1 MRLPRSSQFASTRIV
16 SIATFLFL
24 LLLPLGAQA
33 AGNLQLVSSP
43 PNLRFGTVPV
53 GQSEA
58 QLVTLT
64 NTGQTSVTVNAV
76 SSSNSAFSV
85 SGLRLPVAVGAG
97 QTVALKLN
105 FTPTQT
111 GWTGGMVTIASNSS
125 NPTLQLATG
134 GVGVRSDPLAATPS
148 SLWFGSVPVGGRTQ
162 SQIVLTNARPW
173 GETINAFQTVGAS
186 FSVSGPSLPIALVAG
201 ESVTLNVFFAP
212 QAAGMTGGS
221 LFISGPDLNIPL
233 SGTGTAT
240 TTKNLTIAP
249 SAIQFGNV
257 NLGNSNVQHSS
268 LTASGGNVTVSSAS
282 SSNSQF
288 SLSGISLPLT
298 ISAGQTV
305 GFDVVFSP
313 TQSGASTS
321 SLTFASNANSSPTE
335 SLTGTGVTAQH
346 TVNLSWDASTSSVA
360 GYNVYRGASAG
371 AYTKIN
377 SAMDANTAYA
387 DSTVLSG
394 TTYYYAAT
402 AVNSSGQESAYSA
415 PIKVS
420 VP

>member
-1 MRLPRSSQFASTRIV
+1 MRLPRSRQFASTCIV
-16 SIATFLFL
+16 SIATFLLL

-33 AGNLQLVSSP
+33 AGNLQLVSSRTS
-43 PNLRFGTVPV
+43 LRFGTVPV

-58 QLVTLT
+58 QLVILT
-64 NTGQTSVTVNAV
+64 NTGRTSITVKAV
-76 SSSNSAFSV
+76 SASSSAFSV
-85 SGLRLPVAVGAG
+85 SGLSLPVAVGAG
-97 QTVALKLN
+97 QSVTLKLN
-105 FTPTQT
+105 FIPTQT
-111 GWTGGMVTIASNSS
+111 GWTGGMVTVASNSS
-125 NPTLQLATG
+125 NPKLQLATG
-134 GVGVRSDPLAATPS
+134 GVGVTSDPLAATPS
-148 SLWFGSVPVGGRTQ
+148 SLSFGSVAVGGRTQ
-162 SQIVLTNARPW
+162 SRIVLTNARPW
-173 GETINAFQTVGAS
+173 RETINAFQTVGTS
-186 FSVSGPSLPIALVAG
+186 FSVSGPSLPIVLVAG

-212 QAAGMTGGS
+212 QAAGITGGS
-221 LFISGPDLNIPL
+221 LFISGPSLNIPL

-240 TTKNLTIAP
+240 TVRNLTIAP

-257 NLGNSNVQHSS
+257 NVGNSNVQRST

-298 ISAGQTV
+298 ISPGQTV

-313 TQSGASTS
+313 TQRGASTS
-321 SLTFASNANSSPTE
+321 SLTFASNATSSPTE
-335 SLTGTGVTAQH
+335 SLTGTGVTPQH

-377 SAMDANTAYA
+377 RTMDANTAYA

-415 PIKVS
+415 PIKVA

>member
-1 MRLPRSSQFASTRIV
+1 MV

-33 AGNLQLVSSP
+33 AGNPQLVSSP
-43 PNLRFGTVPV
+43 SNLRFGTVPV

-64 NTGQTSVTVNAV
+64 NTGRTSVTVKAV
-76 SSSNSAFSV
+76 SASSSAFSV
-85 SGLRLPVAVGAG
+85 SALSLPVAVGVG
-97 QTVALKLN
+97 QSVTLKLN

-111 GWTGGMVTIASNSS
+111 GWTGGMVTVASNSS
-125 NPTLQLATG
+125 NPRLQLTTG
-134 GVGVRSDPLAATPS
+134 GVGVKSDPLAAIPS
-148 SLWFGSVPVGGRTQ
+148 SLSFGSVAVGGRTQ

-173 GETINAFQTVGAS
+173 KETINAFQTVGTS
-186 FSVSGPSLPIALVAG
+186 FSVSGPSLPIVLVAG
-201 ESVTLNVFFAP
+201 ESATLNVFFAP

-221 LFISGPDLNIPL
+221 LFISGPGLNIPL

-240 TTKNLTIAP
+240 TVRNLTIAP

-257 NLGNSNVQHSS
+257 NVGNNNVQHSS

-305 GFDVVFSP
+305 AFDVEFSP
-313 TQSGASTS
+313 TQSGAFKS
-321 SLTFASNANSSPTE
+321 SLTFASNAASSPTE
-335 SLTGTGVTAQH
+335 SLTGTGVTPQH

-377 SAMDANTAYA
+377 RTMDANTAYA
-387 DSTVLSG
+387 DTTVLSG

-402 AVNSSGQESAYSA
+402 AVNSSGQESAYST